1 MFRTIRCGILDE
13 QQGTWIQLL
22 SGVGMESA
30 LKDGCGDVEEH
41 LWSEIARS
49 WARGYNFHQVWG
61 ESLVRDSLQLGDC
74 SRGLSVKV
82 DFKIIKL
89 KQIKKTNFTQYMDK

>member
-1 MFRTIRCGILDE
+1 MDTIAFRRGNWVSAKE
-13 QQGTWIQLL
+13 
-22 SGVGMESA
+22 GVLA
-30 LKDGCGDVEEH
+30 WEH
-41 LWSEIARS
+41 LWSEKARS
-49 WARGYNFHQVWG
+49 WLREYNRHQVWG

-89 KQIKKTNFTQYMDK
+89 KQMKKTNFIAS